1 MTKNNDPKRDGQPF
15 DYVDKTKNNREPY
28 YEKRP
33 QWHNEPP
40 PPPPQPPNN
49 NNNGTGGKVIITI
62 LVFAI
67 IGAVIIGI
75 GKVSDDMNPTKIE
88 QIDKKDP
95 SQNKDNNQQ
104 PKQKE
109 NNKQSDDTKSVDKEP
124 TKESK

>member
-15 DYVDKTKNNREPY
+15 DYVDETRNNQDPY
-28 YEKRP
+28 YEKQP
-33 QWHNEPP
+33 QWYNE

-49 NNNGTGGKVIITI
+49 NNMWGKVIITV

-75 GKVSDDMNPTKIE
+75 GKVSNDVNPTKIE
-88 QIDKKDP
+88 QIDKKYP
-95 SQNKDNNQQ
+95 SQNEDNDQQ
-104 PKQKE
+104 YKQDE
-109 NNKQSDDTKSVDKEP
+109 SNKQSDDTKSVGKER

>member
-33 QWHNEPP
+33 QWHNEPAP
-40 PPPPQPPNN
+40 PPPNN
-49 NNNGTGGKVIITI
+49 NNNGIGGKVIITI

-67 IGAVIIGI
+67 IEAVIIGI
-75 GKVSDDMNPTKIE
+75 GKVSTDVNPTKIE

-95 SQNKDNNQQ
+95 SQKEDNNQQ
-104 PKQKE
+104 HKQDE
-109 NNKQSDDTKSVDKEP
+109 SNKQSDDTKSVDKEP

>member
-15 DYVDKTKNNREPY
+15 DYVDETRNNQDQY
-28 YEKRP
+28 YEKQP
-33 QWHNEPP
+33 QWYNEPP
-40 PPPPQPPNN
+40 PPPPNN
-49 NNNGTGGKVIITI
+49 NNNSTGGKVIITI

-75 GKVSDDMNPTKIE
+75 GKVSTDVNPAKIE
-88 QIDKKDP
+88 QIDKKYP
-95 SQNKDNNQQ
+95 SQKEDNNQQ
-104 PKQKE
+104 HKQKE

>member
-1 MTKNNDPKRDGQPF
+1 MTNNNNDPRRDGQPF
-15 DYVDKTKNNREPY
+15 DYVDDTRNSQDPY

-33 QWHNEPP
+33 QWYNDP

-49 NNNGTGGKVIITI
+49 NGMWGKVLITV

-75 GKVSDDMNPTKIE
+75 EKVGNDVNPTKIE
-88 QIDKKDP
+88 QIDKQDP
-95 SQNKDNNQQ
+95 SQKEDNNQQ
-104 PKQKE
+104 PKQDE
-109 NNKQSDDTKSVDKEP
+109 SNKQSKDTKSVDKEP